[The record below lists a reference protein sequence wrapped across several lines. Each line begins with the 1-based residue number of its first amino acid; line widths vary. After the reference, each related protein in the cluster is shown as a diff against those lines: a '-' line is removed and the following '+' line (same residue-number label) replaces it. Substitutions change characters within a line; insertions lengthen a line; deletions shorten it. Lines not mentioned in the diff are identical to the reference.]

1 MITAPWLR
9 CALGALTLACAAG
22 LAASASADG
31 SSSALR
37 KPSGQPAGMGARP
50 GEMAFFDSV
59 VQQYNASGDR
69 FRIDGHCQSACTT
82 FLAIRNVCIT
92 PGASLLFHS
101 GGNMR
106 RGRVNPSSTR
116 HMLAAYNSALRQYV
130 MDNHFMDTFEFHTIS
145 GREMI
150 SRFGYPACR

>member
-1 MITAPWLR
+1 MTFSPRSR
-9 CALGALTLACAAG
+9 CALGVLLVACAVGFAG
-22 LAASASADG
+22 SASADG

-59 VQQYNASGDR
+59 VAQYNASGER

-82 FLAIRNVCIT
+82 FLAIRNVCVT

-106 RGRVNPSSTR
+106 TGRVNPSSTQ

-130 MDNHFMDTFEFHTIS
+130 MDNHFMDTFAFHTIS
-145 GREMI
+145 GRDMI